1 MPMSFEATV
10 GAFAAALGEPSAA
23 PPAMTRGRFD
33 APDRRRFSVYRNN
46 VAVGLM
52 GALEARYPA
61 TRKIAGEDAFRS
73 IARAFVSER
82 KPRSPVMIAYGE
94 DFPEFVAA
102 YLVRDRDPSERVS
115 SPLAG
120 EEQGGGSRRPM
131 DDGAAGRL
139 DNLQGEHDPP
149 PTWHSEERPSF
160 RRATPAP
167 TGGGGC
173 ANAIDFAPR
182 QAALACLA
190 DLARLENA
198 WVEAY
203 HAGDAP
209 AATIGDLAALGPESL
224 PEARVAFHPAARIL
238 RFSTPAASIW
248 ASAQS
253 CAGAA
258 EPAGNIAEDV
268 LITRPD
274 ADVRVRILPPLGFDF
289 ALKLSEGATLIEAA
303 LALDDPAFDFGTHL
317 VGLVESGA
325 VASLMPGASS

>member
-33 APDRRRFSVYRNN
+33 APDPRRFSVYRNN
-46 VAVGLM
+46 VAVGLD
-52 GALEARYPA
+52 GRARSALSGDAQDRGRRRLPLDRTRLREREEAA
-61 TRKIAGEDAFRS
+61 LAGDDRLWRRFPRVRGCVSRARS
-73 IARAFVSER
+73 RPVRARLL
-82 KPRSPVMIAYGE
+82 P
-94 DFPEFVAA
+94 
-102 YLVRDRDPSERVS
+102 
-115 SPLAG
+115 PLAG

-209 AATIGDLAALGPESL
+209 AATIGDLAALGPDLCPRRGSPFTRPRASCVSRRPPPRSGPAL
-224 PEARVAFHPAARIL
+224 RVARAPRSRPGTL
-238 RFSTPAASIW
+238 RKTCSSPVRTPTSGCASCRR
-248 ASAQS
+248 S
-253 CAGAA
+253 
-258 EPAGNIAEDV
+258 V
-268 LITRPD
+268 LISR
-274 ADVRVRILPPLGFDF
+274 
-289 ALKLSEGATLIEAA
+289 
-303 LALDDPAFDFGTHL
+303 
-317 VGLVESGA
+317 
-325 VASLMPGASS
+325 SSSARARR